1 TVPLI
6 SDDDYYS
13 SGRTEGIHWGSSN
26 QYPQDLEAQSST
38 LARTEHTTTVNSS
51 ELRIVLVGKT
61 GSGKSSTGNTI
72 LGKDKGKFDV
82 LKLSTN
88 GVTKTCQKEEVMVD
102 EKKVSVIDTPGKFDP
117 SITEETLR
125 SEIINCINLSVPGPH
140 VFLVVIRLDV
150 RITDEEKNTV
160 RWIQENFGEDAARY
174 TIVLFTH
181 ADELDGKSLSDHM
194 RVSNDL
200 QALVNNCGGRCHSF
214 NNRDKTNRSQVTQL
228 LEKIKNM
235 VEENGGD
242 HYTNDM
248 FLEAQRKIHINMFWS
263 QTPRIVLLGE
273 GGSGKT
279 ASRKTFLGKD
289 SDSPHPATK
298 TCEQHETKVD
308 GKNVKIIDTP
318 ELFETSKNMLKMKV
332 NAEIKKLFRIS
343 DPAPCVFLLVI
354 KLGGKSTKVNMVKW
368 IQENF
373 GEDAVKYTIIL
384 FTHEDQLKGKAL
396 NEHIRTRSELQE
408 LTESCGGRYHSFNN
422 KNMKNRSQITQ
433 LLEKIKN
440 MVEENGGDHYTSD
453 MFLEAQRKI
462 HIEMF
467 WSLKPRIVL
476 VGKSGAGKTAT
487 RTNILRQNSDSP
499 NSPTKTCEDHEAN
512 VEGKNVII
520 IDTPGRFE
528 TEKLESEIKKCVK
541 LSLPGP
547 HVFLLVI
554 RLDESITEDEKH
566 TVRWV
571 QENIGED
578 AASYTIILF
587 THVDQLRDKTLDE
600 CITERSDLQALVNSC
615 GGRYHTFNS
624 TDRENQ
630 HQVAEL
636 LQKIET
642 LAEGNK
648 WKYFTNDKLK
658 EFVKSKINFEKL
670 KATLG
675 GVGGVAGMIA
685 GGVVLGVTEF
695 IAAPAVAVAVG
706 VVVIGA
712 AGVYTYRK
720 ITQWR
725 KKTSWDSLVNYCNI
739 GLL

>member
-1 TVPLI
+1 MSDDTVPLI

-13 SGRTEGIHWGSSN
+13 SEGSTEAEGIHWASFN
-26 QYPQDLEAQSST
+26 QYHPHQALEAQSRIH
-38 LARTEHTTTVNSS
+38 ARTKHPTMSTYSS
-51 ELRIVLVGKT
+51 QFRIVLVGKT

-72 LGKDKGKFDV
+72 LNRNAFGVVKI
-82 LKLSTN
+82 SAY
-88 GVTKTCQKEEVMVD
+88 GVTTTSQKEEGMVD
-102 EKKVSVIDTPGKFDP
+102 EKKVSVIDTPGIFDP

-125 SEIINCINLSVPGPH
+125 SEIINCIYLSAPGPH

-150 RITDEEKNTV
+150 RITEEEKNTV
-160 RWIQENFGEDAARY
+160 RWIQMNFGEDAARY

-194 RVSNDL
+194 RDSNAL
-200 QALVNNCGGRCHSF
+200 QALVDNCGGRCHSF
-214 NNRDKTNRSQVTQL
+214 NSRDKTNRSQVTQL
-228 LEKIKNM
+228 LWRIEKM
-235 VEENGGD
+235 VKENGGD
-242 HYTNDM
+242 HYTNKM
-248 FLEAQRKIHINMFWS
+248 FQKAQRKIQIRMFWS
-263 QTPRIVLLGE
+263 GKPRIVLLGKT
-273 GGSGKT
+273 GSGKT
-279 ASRKTFLGKD
+279 ATLKNILKCH
-289 SDSPHPATK
+289 SPNSATT
-298 TCEQHETKVD
+298 TCEERRLNVN

-318 ELFETSKNMLKMKV
+318 GLFETSKKMKV
-332 NAEIKKLFRIS
+332 NAEIKKLFCMS

-354 KLGGKSTKVNMVKW
+354 KLDGKSTKVNMVKW

-396 NEHIRTRSELQE
+396 NEHFRMRSNLQT
-408 LTESCGGRYHSFNN
+408 LVHCCGGRCHSFNN
-422 KNMKNRSQITQ
+422 KDTENCSQVTQ
-433 LLEKIKN
+433 LLKKIKT
-440 MVEENGGDHYTSD
+440 MVEENGGDHYTND
-453 MFLEAQRKI
+453 MFQQAQRKI
-462 HIEMF
+462 KIRRF
-467 WSLKPRIVL
+467 WSLKPSIVL
-476 VGKSGAGKTAT
+476 LGKSGAGKTAL
-487 RTNILRQNSDSP
+487 RKNIQRKDGKSP
-499 NSPTKTCEDHEAN
+499 NSPTETCKKHKAN
-512 VEGKNVII
+512 VYGKDIRI

-528 TEKLESEIKKCVK
+528 ETDKLRSEIKKCVK
-541 LSLPGP
+541 LSFPGP

-554 RLDESITEDEKH
+554 RVDVRITDEEKILEQ
-566 TVRWV
+566 WIL
-571 QENIGED
+571 ENIGKD
-578 AASYTIILF
+578 AAPYTIILF

-600 CITERSDLQALVNSC
+600 CITERSDLQALVSSC

-636 LQKIET
+636 LEKIET

-658 EFVKSKINFEKL
+658 EFVKSKINFERL

-725 KKTSWDSLVNYCNI
+725 KKTSWDYFANS
-739 GLL
+739 